1 MADLDFNIPISG
13 EEKQAPPQPQST
25 GNQPAA
31 ESGKGGFLSQSS
43 HPVACVF
50 HFAFKT
56 LAFLCYLFINAA
68 LGNATLSFIVII
80 TFAALDFWTVQNI
93 TGRLLVGL
101 RWKNQ
106 VKEDGSE
113 EWIFESLEEDSQANS
128 ADKYIFWGVLLV
140 SPLIWIVFFI
150 ANLLTFSVFWTM
162 CCLIN
167 VVLTGANLVGY
178 WKCNKDYQKKLKGL
192 LGAAQVMGKI

>member
-13 EEKQAPPQPQST
+13 EEKQNAPPPQSI
-25 GNQPAA
+25 NNEPAA
-31 ESGKGGFLSQSS
+31 KSSEGGFLSQSA

-50 HFAFKT
+50 HFAFKM
-56 LAFLCYLFINAA
+56 LAFLCYLFLNAA
-68 LGNATLSFIVII
+68 MGNATLSFIVII

-106 VKEDGSE
+106 VNEDGSE
-113 EWIFESLEEDSQANS
+113 EWIFESLEEEAHANS
-128 ADKYIFWGVLLV
+128 MDKYMFWGVLLL
-140 SPLIWIVFFI
+140 SPVVWIVFFI
-150 ANLLTFSVFWTM
+150 ANALTFSIFWSM
-162 CCLIN
+162 CCLFNLI
-167 VVLTGANLVGY
+167 LTGANLVGY

-192 LGAAQVMGKI
+192 LGAAAVMGKI